1 MATVHVDELRASLYA
16 DMGGAMVGGK
26 RDDP

>member
-1 MATVHVDELRASLYA
+1 VHVDELRASLYA